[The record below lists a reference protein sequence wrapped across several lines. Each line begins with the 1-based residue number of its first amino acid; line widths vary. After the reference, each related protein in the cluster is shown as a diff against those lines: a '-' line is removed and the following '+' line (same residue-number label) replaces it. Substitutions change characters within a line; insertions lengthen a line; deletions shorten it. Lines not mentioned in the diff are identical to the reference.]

1 MRDFQRT
8 DHPDLTKGFMC
19 LIPKSD
25 AVVFELTEESR
36 SYEQKMS
43 LRRRVKIGRLKAF
56 LFSAF
61 RKRLKRDS

>member
-1 MRDFQRT
+1 
-8 DHPDLTKGFMC
+8 LTKGFMC

-25 AVVFELTEESR
+25 AVVCELTEESR

-43 LRRRVKIGRLKAF
+43 LPRRVKIGRLKAF

>member
-1 MRDFQRT
+1 
-8 DHPDLTKGFMC
+8 MC

-56 LFSAF
+56 IFLHFESG
-61 RKRLKRDS
+61 